1 MKINKVQPTHAVK
14 QQPTYPAKSVIC
26 SKCGMKWEG
35 VMGYVCQHLDCPV
48 QLKPIYKPQ

>member
-1 MKINKVQPTHAVK
+1 MKINKVQPTHAVRE
-14 QQPTYPAKSVIC
+14 QPTYPAKSVIC